1 MRHVGKREGF
11 TLVELL
17 VVVAVLGIISA
28 VAIPAFSSYYSE
40 CCLKAAIYEIAA
52 MIKEAK
58 QKALGENDYAI
69 TFDPEPNGGKVT
81 LLSGNGPDGEWETAD
96 DQVVRS
102 FRLQDKGGGLRFGY
116 GSCGP
121 APGIVPSD
129 DGITFASN
137 RLVCNTELT
146 GSSGSLHIKSGAGG
160 AMAVVMN
167 TTAFGYTLW
176 RWDGSQWEKL

>member
-1 MRHVGKREGF
+1 MRHWGKSGGF

-17 VVVAVLGIISA
+17 VVVTVIGIISA
-28 VAIPAFSSYYSE
+28 VAIPAFSSYYSG
-40 CCLKAAIYEIAA
+40 CCLKTVIFEICG

-69 TFDPEPNGGKVT
+69 TFDPDANGGKVT
-81 LLSGNGPDGEWETAD
+81 LLSGKGPDGDWETAD
-96 DQVVRS
+96 DQVIRS

-121 APGIVPSD
+121 VPGIVPSD

-146 GSSGSLHIKSGAGG
+146 GSSGSVHIRSVSGC
-160 AMAVVMN
+160 AMALVMN
-167 TTAFGYTLW
+167 TTDAGYSLW
-176 RWDGSQWEKL
+176 RWDGSQWVKH